1 MGKPVPLIGVG
12 KPGQELDQ
20 GREILGE
27 DAGVLQQLPL
37 VREEE
42 VERLEGQ
49 NCVVVC
55 TRHITHD
62 TTNDTTRHAHT
73 KRERES

>member
-1 MGKPVPLIGVG
+1 MGSVPLIGVG

-27 DAGVLQQLPL
+27 DAGVLQQLSL

-49 NCVVVC
+49 NCIVVC
-55 TRHITHD
+55 MSSHSTHD
-62 TTNDTTRHAHT
+62 TTNDTTNDTHKGRV
-73 KRERES
+73 E